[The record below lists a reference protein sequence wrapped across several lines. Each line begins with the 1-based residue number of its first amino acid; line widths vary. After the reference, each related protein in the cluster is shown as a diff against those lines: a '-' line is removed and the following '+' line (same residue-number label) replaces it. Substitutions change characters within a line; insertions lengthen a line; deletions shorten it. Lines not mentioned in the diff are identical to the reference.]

1 MGYEAKWCYNSVT
14 RILKNEI
21 YTGTL
26 AQGKQTTP
34 NYKIKT
40 RVMKPEEEWVKVE
53 DTHEAIIPAKDFAL
67 VQELLAQDTRISP
80 EKEALYPLAG
90 LLYCGDCK
98 EPMVR
103 KTIPETELT
112 ETVLC
117 LVQMHIEKVLTLE
130 KAMEAIEKAPELKAD
145 VAKFDLRIRK
155 KKGELEKA
163 EKRKMNLY
171 EDLKDGIITK
181 KEYLQLKT
189 EYDRRIGE
197 AEMLI
202 RSY

>member
-67 VQELLAQDTRISP
+67 VQE
-80 EKEALYPLAG
+80 
-90 LLYCGDCK
+90 
-98 EPMVR
+98 
-103 KTIPETELT
+103 
-112 ETVLC
+112 
-117 LVQMHIEKVLTLE
+117 
-130 KAMEAIEKAPELKAD
+130 
-145 VAKFDLRIRK
+145 
-155 KKGELEKA
+155 
-163 EKRKMNLY
+163 
-171 EDLKDGIITK
+171 
-181 KEYLQLKT
+181 
-189 EYDRRIGE
+189 IGR
-197 AEMLI
+197 AHV
-202 RSY
+202 